1 MISFK
6 HKRHYH
12 YHSFSALLTAFV
24 YTPCHTYIS
33 ISSLYCTQDQLVEE
47 LVRHLNFL
55 ENRYIPP
62 TYHDAAVPT
71 YEDAIMHDEDAI
83 MQDEDPEIYFQLALI
98 AHDGQMALEAGYSG
112 IYP

>member
-1 MISFK
+1 MHIVTISFR
-6 HKRHYH
+6 HERHYPN
-12 YHSFSALLTAFV
+12 HSFSALLSAFV

-47 LVRHLNFL
+47 LVRHITFL
-55 ENRYIPP
+55 ENSYIPP
-62 TYHDAAVPT
+62 TCPAVPT
-71 YEDAIMHDEDAI
+71 HEDAIMHDED
-83 MQDEDPEIYFQLALI
+83 PEIYFQFALM